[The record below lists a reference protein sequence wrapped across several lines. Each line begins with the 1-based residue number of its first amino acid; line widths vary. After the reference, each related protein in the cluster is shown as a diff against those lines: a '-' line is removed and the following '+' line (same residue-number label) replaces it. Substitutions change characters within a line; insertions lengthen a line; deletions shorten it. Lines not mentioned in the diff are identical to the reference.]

1 MPHPILLAI
10 VGSLLAAAG
19 QLCLKLGATGATSL
33 MDFVNTRLVGGL
45 LLYAIGTVVWLLAL
59 AKLPLSR
66 VYPFTMLTFVV
77 VYIASFALLRE
88 PITAPVLLGA
98 ALVLAGL
105 VVIAA
110 S

>member
-1 MPHPILLAI
+1 MPPPILLAI

-33 MDFVNTRLVGGL
+33 MDFVNVRLASGL
-45 LLYAIGTVVWLLAL
+45 GLYALGTVVWLFAL

-66 VYPFTMLTFVV
+66 VYPFTILTFVV

-88 PITAPVLLGA
+88 PITAPVMLGA
-98 ALVLAGL
+98 ALVVAGL
-105 VVIAA
+105 IVIAA
-110 S
+110 A